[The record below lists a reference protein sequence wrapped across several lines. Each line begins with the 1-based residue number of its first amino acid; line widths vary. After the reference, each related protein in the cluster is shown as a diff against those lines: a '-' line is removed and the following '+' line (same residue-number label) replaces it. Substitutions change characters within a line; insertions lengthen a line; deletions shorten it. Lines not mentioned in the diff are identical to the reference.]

1 VRSIHKRPEDKL
13 VPSVNSALLTEVPFV
28 QQTKAVIQ
36 RVYEHVA
43 AAKRPVSTRELIT
56 ALPDAS
62 RSSITFALTR
72 LVREGDLRRV
82 GHGRYVTTD
91 ESDPTVRSEEDDEY
105 LFDLL
110 ERVRGTLSFADLA
123 FLYELIE
130 SSRRLIPEAFRI
142 AREHAKRRPRS
153 GP

>member
-1 VRSIHKRPEDKL
+1 MLLPIG
-13 VPSVNSALLTEVPFV
+13 NSTHLTEGPLV

-43 AAKRPVSTRELIT
+43 GAKRPVSTRELIT
-56 ALPDAS
+56 AMPEAS

-72 LVREGDLRRV
+72 LVREGDLLRL
-82 GHGRYVTTD
+82 GHGRYVAAGD
-91 ESDPTVRSEEDDEY
+91 DDPTVQTEDDDEY

-110 ERVRGTLSFADLA
+110 ERGRGTLSFADLA

-130 SSRRLIPEAFRI
+130 SSRRLIPEAFRA
-142 AREHAKRRPRS
+142 ARQRAKRRPRADA
-153 GP
+153 